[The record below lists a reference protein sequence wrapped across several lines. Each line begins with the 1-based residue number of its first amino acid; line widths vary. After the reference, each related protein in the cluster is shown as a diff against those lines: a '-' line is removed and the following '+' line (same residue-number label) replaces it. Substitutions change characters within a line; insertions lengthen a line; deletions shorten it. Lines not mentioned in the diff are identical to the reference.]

1 MKIKKTEFAKMFEYK
16 SASIV
21 SNLIKA
27 KKIVETK
34 DGLIDLNNKTNKK
47 WIDEHQKNKQ
57 KKEIKKQIAPPPPIP
72 KPQQIKTDDELQLQ
86 IDFLNQK
93 LVEKQKKTALLD
105 LQIAKERREVVETE
119 VLNRV
124 ITIVFDSLFK
134 NLSELPSVYI
144 DDLISIIKTNKKSPK
159 EKAVKFLTDK
169 IIVEI
174 KSGIEIAANAAKKY
188 YESE

>member
-1 MKIKKTEFAKMFEYK
+1 MKVKKIEFAKMFDYK

-21 SNLIKA
+21 SNLIKS
-27 KKIVETK
+27 KKLVETK

-47 WIDEHQKNKQ
+47 WIDEHTKNKQ
-57 KKEIKKQIAPPPPIP
+57 KKEIKKQITPP
-72 KPQQIKTDDELQLQ
+72 KLPQQQQPKTDDELQLQ

-93 LVEKQKKTALLD
+93 LVEKQKQTALLD
-105 LQIAKERREVVETE
+105 LKIAKERREVVETE

-159 EKAVKFLTDK
+159 EKAIKFLTDK
-169 IIVEI
+169 IILEI

-188 YESE
+188 YEQE